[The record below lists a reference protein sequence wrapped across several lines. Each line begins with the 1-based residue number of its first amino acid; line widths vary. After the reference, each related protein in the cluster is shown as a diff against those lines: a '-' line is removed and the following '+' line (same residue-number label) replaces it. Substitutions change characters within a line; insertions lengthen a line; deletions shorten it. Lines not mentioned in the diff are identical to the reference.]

1 MKAKSVLKYLFT
13 DVRGFLMQVVR
24 QEQERDVFNRVPVSG
39 ALVPGWQSDA
49 ESDLQLVADEA
60 THVTDPIDACR
71 LVFAQPVQPG
81 GERGSYPM
89 DVRGVAHRTQDL
101 LRSLRIA
108 DDIQV
113 GTELEFNLFK
123 GVRFSTTAE
132 LNLVEI
138 AEEDGWASNASTL
151 GNGYRIGHRTLHF
164 LAGPA
169 DQHAAIRG
177 EICEH
182 LLTAGVNAIHHA
194 HEAGPSQHEI
204 AIGHTELCRAAD
216 RVQLLK
222 HITRTVALRHGRT
235 ATFMPRPIPYA
246 ESNGMHVNF
255 SLWRDG
261 RNILYPPDGQA
272 GQLSSEGLAFVA
284 GILEHLQALNA
295 ITNPTVNSYKRLNHF
310 YSLMRSP
317 GWGYRNRTTAIRIPH
332 FTSQDDCRIEV
343 RFPDCSANPY
353 LAFAALICAGADGIQ
368 RDLKPPAEE
377 RGSPKWYEQPFNA
390 AHCVEAMAPD
400 LRIALTA
407 LARNTSFLTKHG
419 VFSDSL
425 IEAIVR
431 DGSFFWHWAATTPAP
446 VEYQVFF
453 GH

>member
-1 MKAKSVLKYLFT
+1 MEVRYLFT

-24 QEQERDVFNRVPVSG
+24 QQPGHNAFDRVPVSG
-39 ALVPGWQSDA
+39 ALVPGWQSNA
-49 ESDLQLVADEA
+49 ESDLQLIADEA
-60 THVTDPIDACR
+60 TQVTDPIDACR
-71 LVFAQPVQPG
+71 LVFAHPVQPE

-101 LRSLRIA
+101 LRTLGIA

-123 GVRFSTTAE
+123 GVRFATTAE

-138 AEEDGWASNASTL
+138 AEEDGWAGNASTL
-151 GNGYRIGHRTLHF
+151 GNGYRIGHPTLHF

-177 EICEH
+177 EICKYLEA
-182 LLTAGVNAIHHA
+182 AGVTAIHHA

-216 RVQLLK
+216 HVQLLK
-222 HITRTVALRHGRT
+222 HMARTVALRHGRT
-235 ATFMPRPIPYA
+235 VTFMPRPIPYA

-255 SLWRDG
+255 SLWKNG
-261 RNILYPPDGQA
+261 RNIFYHPSDGEP
-272 GQLSSEGLAFVA
+272 GQLSREGLAFVA
-284 GILEHLQALNA
+284 GIQEHLQALNA

-310 YSLMRSP
+310 YSLMRHP

-332 FTSQDDCRIEV
+332 FKGEDDCRVEV
-343 RFPDCSANPY
+343 RFPDSSANPY
-353 LAFAALICAGADGIQ
+353 LACSALICAGADGIQ
-368 RDLKPPAEE
+368 RELQPPVEE

-390 AHCVEAMAPD
+390 AQSVDAMAPD

-407 LARNTSFLTKHG
+407 LARDTSFLTSHG
-419 VFSDSL
+419 VFSDAL